1 MNRRFLAPLTLLL
14 SLSTAA
20 GCQAGDPG
28 AGAGTGGSGG
38 QGPSPELDAALETGG
53 ELPVAKDQCPQLPVP
68 IRTDGAIFEIPIA
81 LQLAGKVMRFGD
93 TNVAADGETVT
104 PLNVR
109 FYLSNVVLTKTDGG
123 GPIPVDIVSATGT
136 PLPYGVHF
144 YTGDDPTSHM
154 LRVRAPAGSYSGIRF
169 SFGLPDGCNEDAAP
183 KNAPLSDASQM
194 TWPHGFG
201 FLFFRYEGR
210 VSAPGDGGSTAG
222 DGGDANQNAT
232 TIPTAVHMGGF
243 PGVLGAPVIA
253 ISAPLSVPATGNAP
267 TLQLVMDAVFKGATT
282 DVKSALPIPPPPG
295 TEATLGENL
304 RQAAAHL
311 TLFVLAP

>member
-1 MNRRFLAPLTLLL
+1 MLAALTLLL
-14 SLSTAA
+14 GFSITA
-20 GCQAGDPG
+20 GCSG
-28 AGAGTGGSGG
+28 GTGGRGL
-38 QGPSPELDAALETGG
+38 SPGLDAAPKIDG
-53 ELPVAKDQCPQLPVP
+53 EPPLAEDLCPESPVP
-68 IRTDGAIFEIPIA
+68 TRTDGPILEIPIA

-109 FYLSNVVLTKTDGG
+109 FYLSNVALTKTDGG
-123 GPIPVDIVSATGT
+123 GPIAVDIVSATGKS
-136 PLPYGVHF
+136 LPYGVHF
-144 YTGDDPTSHM
+144 YTGDDQTSHM
-154 LRVRAPAGSYSGIRF
+154 LRVRAPAGSYSGISF
-169 SFGLPDGCNEDAAP
+169 LFGLTDGCNADTAA

-201 FLFFRYEGR
+201 YLFFRYEGR
-210 VSAPGDGGSTAG
+210 VSAPNGDGGSDAS
-222 DGGDANQNAT
+222 DGGDAAANAA

-243 PGVLGAPVIA
+243 PKLVGAPVIA
-253 ISAPLSVPATGNAP
+253 ISAPLSVPAAAGGP
-267 TLQLVMDAVFKGATT
+267 TLQLVMDAIFKGATT
-282 DVKSALPIPPPPG
+282 DVKSGLPVPPPPG